1 MSSRTTAIGM
11 MLGAAALTVAP
22 AVMDPQPV
30 FIWNA
35 SGSVPIGLYRV
46 VPEDRPAVPDLVAVM
61 PPEPIAAFLE
71 DGAHL
76 PRGIPLLKRVV
87 GLPGRLAS
95 LVGTDAFARTLRHG
109 IL

>member
-71 DGAHL
+71 DGGYL